1 MKPVIIGPSFESEQ
15 EPENHPLSDFKV
27 HLLVDV
33 PSDGYSPFHQPN
45 GVKVTPSTV
54 CIAEKA
60 KPPLFQREIDKIVQS
75 NRKELVNVSIK
86 KGKQK

>member
-27 HLLVDV
+27 HLFIDG
-33 PSDGYSPFHQPN
+33 DGYSPFRGQ
-45 GVKVTPSTV
+45 KVQMTPV
-54 CIAEKA
+54 CFEPAKV

-75 NRKELVNVSIK
+75 NREELVHVK
-86 KGKQK
+86 YKR